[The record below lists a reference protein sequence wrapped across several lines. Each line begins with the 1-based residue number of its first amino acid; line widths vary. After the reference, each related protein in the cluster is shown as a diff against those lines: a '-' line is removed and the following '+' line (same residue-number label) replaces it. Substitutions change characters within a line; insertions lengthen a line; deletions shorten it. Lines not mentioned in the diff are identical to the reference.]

1 MHNTTTGFGI
11 NKTNNTQKNLI
22 SYVMNNTSCNF
33 RPSTNSHDRK
43 FINNNLA
50 EDFKNY
56 LSKYQI
62 IRELGKGTYGV
73 VHLAR
78 NKRDEKEKLQENKS

>member
-1 MHNTTTGFGI
+1 
-11 NKTNNTQKNLI
+11 
-22 SYVMNNTSCNF
+22 MNNTSCNF

-56 LSKYQI
+56 LSKY
-62 IRELGKGTYGV
+62 
-73 VHLAR
+73 
-78 NKRDEKEKLQENKS
+78 